1 MEVTAVRWWLIRSL
15 AAAFMIGEATC
26 VVTAIAERSA
36 ARWRTRAAGERE
48 AEGVHA
54 AEPNEAPQKPV
65 VAQRLFASP
74 DEAIKALQAATEAK
88 DKAALREI
96 FGPEF
101 HELSTGDEVQD
112 ANNAQKFATPWRR
125 AAIL

>member
-1 MEVTAVRWWLIRSL
+1 LPAFLTIALL
-15 AAAFMIGEATC
+15 AGAWGIF
-26 VVTAIAERSA
+26 SA
-36 ARWRTRAAGERE
+36 KL
-48 AEGVHA
+48 HA

-96 FGPEF
+96 FGPEYK
-101 HELSTGDEVQD
+101 ELSP
-112 ANNAQKFATPWRR
+112 ATKCRTRTMRRSSPPPWRR
-125 AAIL
+125 AAIR